1 MGCNVVFSKLKDLT
15 RPLIFNL
22 NPIFKPKILRMKK
35 KTKKKL
41 DVKKVKI
48 ARLSEANQAKLKAAT
63 IPPNT
68 FWCEGIGL

>member
-1 MGCNVVFSKLKDLT
+1 
-15 RPLIFNL
+15 
-22 NPIFKPKILRMKK
+22 MKK

-48 ARLSEANQAKLKAAT
+48 ARLSEGNQAKLKAAT